1 MIAGKADRGRPGERP
16 LSRFDPTDRQDRYM
30 ASTADEMSR
39 LLRIARRKSDAGRRQ
54 LVAIC
59 CDLLSG
65 DSTVLTNVEHALMRD
80 ILARLVDAL
89 STPLRRALSDH
100 LAVLAPQHSEAVAN
114 LVAEPVD
121 LVAPVLLGIESAIEL
136 ELVETIRNRALEH
149 RLMLAMRRSQ
159 ADVADSATGEDAIDA
174 LLNFPDPSVP
184 PLAMRY
190 LVEQSR
196 RFDQFLEPVVLPEE
210 LSPQLRH
217 KLKRWLLA
225 GLRHHIQQQL
235 RIEETR
241 LDDAVDAVVDGIGV
255 GAGGAPADSA
265 TVLARSLGACG
276 AITPSLMLQVLR
288 QGEVALFIAMLAE
301 IGGLRA
307 DLVRRLLFEPGGDG
321 LAMLCRAIGLGR
333 SVLAAIFLLS
343 RRARPSQGA
352 NGPGELSQVLALYDG
367 IVPAAAR
374 DVVARWRRDR
384 DFLTALR
391 FIETAAA
398 GAEADALTEALITSG
413 VAEGGDSQL
422 GTNAWPN

>member
-1 MIAGKADRGRPGERP
+1 
-16 LSRFDPTDRQDRYM
+16 M

-59 CDLLSG
+59 SDLLNG

-80 ILARLVDAL
+80 ILARLIEAL
-89 STPLRRALSDH
+89 SAPLRRALSDH

-159 ADVADSATGEDAIDA
+159 ADVADSPTGEDAIDT
-174 LLNFPDPSVP
+174 LLNFPDPAVP
-184 PLAMRY
+184 PLAMNY
-190 LVEQSR
+190 LVEQAR

-225 GLRHHIQQQL
+225 GLRHHLQQQL
-235 RIEETR
+235 RIEPTR
-241 LDDAVDAVVDGIGV
+241 LDDAVDEVVDAIG
-255 GAGGAPADSA
+255 AAAPGTPAPDAA

-276 AITPSLMLQVLR
+276 AINSSLMLQVLR
-288 QGEVALFIAMLAE
+288 QGEVSLFIALLAE
-301 IGGLRA
+301 IGGLRPA
-307 DLVRRLLFEPGGDG
+307 LVRRLLFEPGGDG

-333 SVLAAIFLLS
+333 SVLASIFLLT
-343 RRARPSQGA
+343 RRARPTQRA
-352 NGPGELSQVLALYDG
+352 TGPGELSQVLALYDG

-391 FIETAAA
+391 FIEDAAA
-398 GAEADALTEALITSG
+398 GAEADALTEALITSVASDG
-413 VAEGGDSQL
+413 AEGHAGGKS
-422 GTNAWPN
+422 AWQN